1 MKNGKVR
8 ENRMCREESQSDK
21 KKKGNK
27 RLRKVGRRT
36 KGEKQKGRGR
46 EVSVQCCK

>member
-8 ENRMCREESQSDK
+8 ENRMCREGRVSQI

-27 RLRKVGRRT
+27 RLRIGGRRRT
-36 KGEKQKGRGR
+36 KGGETEWERQT
-46 EVSVQCCK
+46 